1 MTRLAAEVM
10 AHRDHPEQ
18 GYRSCLGMLRL
29 GHHYSD
35 ERLEMAA
42 QRALDHGIV
51 SYRGVKRILEN
62 GLDRLPPESEAT
74 LPQAPPHQNRRGS
87 ATCAQ
92 GDHQC

>member
-10 AHRDHPEQ
+10 AHREHPEE
-18 GYRSCLGMLRL
+18 GYRSGLCILRL

-62 GLDRLPPESEAT
+62 GLDRLPPESKAT
-74 LPQAPPHQNRRGS
+74 LPQAPPHQNLRGS

-92 GDHQC
+92 GDH